1 MYYHSFSQTRTL
13 LRKVV
18 LFTLQKMD
26 GKLTRRVRRQFSLRN
41 LKKRLNG
48 RTTSECGQMIEG
60 ETDVDHLLEN
70 CEQIDG
76 VALRENELQNDP
88 KGQRQKSQSYPTTST
103 NSDVDN
109 SEESSNS
116 EGQDLN
122 KYKIPSSMIVLND
135 EDKKRLEYVLL
146 QIGLREVGLG

>member
-1 MYYHSFSQTRTL
+1 
-13 LRKVV
+13 
-18 LFTLQKMD
+18 MD
-26 GKLTRRVRRQFSLRN
+26 GKLTKRVRRQFSLRN

-48 RTTSECGQMIEG
+48 RTVSECDQMIEG

-76 VALRENELQNDP
+76 TVCLQNELQNDP
-88 KGQRQKSQSYPTTST
+88 KGQRKKSQSYPMTNTSDAD
-103 NSDVDN
+103 NSGEN
-109 SEESSNS
+109 SEE
-116 EGQDLN
+116 DLD

-146 QIGLREVGLG
+146 QIGLREVGLGWKLVLQKKIGCWCDNIL